1 MIEFNRERIS
11 IGTLLSVDL
20 VMMLG
25 HWKCSR
31 ALMLQQQSTRG
42 EGWLAGGKR
51 QWLPGDMKAS
61 KHTRLPDM

>member
-11 IGTLLSVDL
+11 VGTLLSVDL

-42 EGWLAGGKR
+42 EG
-51 QWLPGDMKAS
+51 
-61 KHTRLPDM
+61 